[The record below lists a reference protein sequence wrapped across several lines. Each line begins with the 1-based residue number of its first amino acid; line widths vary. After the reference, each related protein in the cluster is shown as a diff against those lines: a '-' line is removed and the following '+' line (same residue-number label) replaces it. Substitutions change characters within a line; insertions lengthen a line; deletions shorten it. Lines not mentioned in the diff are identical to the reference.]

1 MFFGNQ
7 SNVPGYQRYLSVT
20 KDILRLPKISFGY
33 QKISFGY
40 RRYVPR
46 LPKICSSVTKDMFSV
61 TVPQS
66 GNSPVTVTQ
75 SGNSPVT
82 VPRGRQE
89 QHRAGASIRLRIARR
104 TEADRREARMES
116 FVLEDE
122 ATTHW
127 ALQAQCWRPRLAADC
142 FRP

>member
-1 MFFGNQ
+1 MSSDTKVMFFGNQ

-20 KDILRLPKISFGY
+20 KDILRLPKDIL
-33 QKISFGY
+33 
-40 RRYVPR
+40 R